1 MVRSTV
7 RYVKEKSSGAQE
19 DLERR
24 TAFGLDESGGALL
37 RERVA
42 RERERAWYSIIE
54 NTHSLYF
61 R

>member
-7 RYVKEKSSGAQE
+7 RYVNEKSSGAQE

-37 RERVA
+37 REVA
-42 RERERAWYSIIE
+42 REREHG
-54 NTHSLYF
+54 TVL
-61 R
+61 

>member
-42 RERERAWYSIIE
+42 RERERV
-54 NTHSLYF
+54 
-61 R
+61 